1 MSSESSQDNTTT
13 ASVLREDKFKA
24 FHLVASSRRTLYV
37 MGTTALIFVIGL
49 SIGLASSQT
58 ATTSNGHGGGGGVLQ
73 QQKEEGGEPYFN
85 PYVAVEGY
93 DNEGQTSKVKRQSR
107 ESFSL
112 EEIVNNVY
120 SAESWNGTWVSDSEY
135 AYRNLEGGLAL
146 LNVVTGQSRTI
157 VPSRAMNSP
166 ARVFRFW
173 VSADLNFVL
182 LASRPQK
189 LFRHSFM

>member
-1 MSSESSQDNTTT
+1 
-13 ASVLREDKFKA
+13 
-24 FHLVASSRRTLYV
+24 

-58 ATTSNGHGGGGGVLQ
+58 SSNGHGASGVQ
-73 QQKEEGGEPYFN
+73 QQEDGEPYFN

-93 DNEGQTSKVKRQSR
+93 DDDQEGQTKVVKKRAPQSR
-107 ESFSL
+107 QSFSL
-112 EEIVNNVY
+112 EEIVDNVY

>member
-1 MSSESSQDNTTT
+1 MSSESSQDNTT
-13 ASVLREDKFKA
+13 VLRDKFKA

-58 ATTSNGHGGGGGVLQ
+58 TTSNGQ
-73 QQKEEGGEPYFN
+73 QEEGGEPYFN

-93 DNEGQTSKVKRQSR
+93 DDDQASEGQTSKVVKKRAPQSR
-107 ESFSL
+107 QSFSL
-112 EEIVNNVY
+112 GEIVDNKY

-157 VPSRAMNSP
+157 VPSRAMNNP